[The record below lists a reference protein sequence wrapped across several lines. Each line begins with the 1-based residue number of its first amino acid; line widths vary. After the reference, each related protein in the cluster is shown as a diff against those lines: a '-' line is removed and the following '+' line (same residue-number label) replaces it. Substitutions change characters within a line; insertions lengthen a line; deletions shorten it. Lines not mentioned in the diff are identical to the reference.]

1 MWAASTSHSQLPG
14 SARVSPVLTAF
25 QMESFLTAFS
35 HAAQSLVYFQL
46 QVWADA
52 EPQVFWDCVLDYLLE
67 RWVMKDLRNIK
78 ARKTLAGHTID
89 FNVSV

>member
-1 MWAASTSHSQLPG
+1 
-14 SARVSPVLTAF
+14 
-25 QMESFLTAFS
+25 MESSLPFLIAFS
-35 HAAQSLVYFQL
+35 RAAQSLVYFQL
-46 QVWADA
+46 QVWADT